1 MVAASAGTLKRGM
14 HARTVGGNEDDSPTH
29 TVGGFRPLRRELRD
43 GLASDGGN
51 AHREAVRARIA
62 ERKKS
67 ILYGWDDDVTPASK
81 SRPERL
87 TRVKTKKKEESVEKE
102 VTFRV

>member
-1 MVAASAGTLKRGM
+1 ML
-14 HARTVGGNEDDSPTH
+14 EQ
-29 TVGGFRPLRRELRD
+29 RPEVDR
-43 GLASDGGN
+43 A
-51 AHREAVRARIA
+51 ARID

-87 TRVKTKKKEESVEKE
+87 TRVKTKKKEDSVEKE